1 MHNRWLVIAVGA
13 LAGCGGGKPSQF
25 ELEKILLQQAPSF
38 SLLIEKIEKYRT
50 ENGRYP
56 DDMPAAGIE
65 SPILLALPEN
75 LKMFHTNPAH
85 YEVARDRS
93 FFRITYGVNDP
104 EDYELHASSSYL
116 SFEKE
121 WKVGHYVERFPHTE
135 AKYFGAQ
142 YQQSHSYN
150 SLELAVSSLLEA
162 ATSNSAYPCRN
173 FWEGW
178 VDESLGIGALQSSS
192 LPKVPVEG
200 QFRLY
205 ATSDKKKSYAM
216 AIDRKL
222 FHNANKPLPFV
233 TGVYKLD
240 KDGNKWVLMQQC
252 DSSS

>member
-1 MHNRWLVIAVGA
+1 MHIRWLVIAVGV
-13 LAGCGGGKPSQF
+13 LAGCGVGKPSQS

-38 SLLIEKIEKYRT
+38 SLLIEKIEKYRI

-65 SPILLALPEN
+65 SPILVGLPEN
-75 LKMFHTNPAH
+75 LKMFHSNPAH

-93 FFRITYGVNDP
+93 FFRVTYGVNDP
-104 EDYELHASSSYL
+104 EDYDLYASSSYL

-121 WKVGHYVERFPHTE
+121 WKVGHYGERFPHVE

-150 SLELAVSSLLEA
+150 SLELAIFSLLEA
-162 ATSNSAYPCRN
+162 AKSNSAYPCRN
-173 FWEGW
+173 FWGDW
-178 VDESLGIGALQSSS
+178 VDKSLGIGALQSSS
-192 LPKVPVEG
+192 LPRVPVEG
-200 QFRLY
+200 EVRIY
-205 ATSDKKKSYAM
+205 AASDKKKSYAM

-222 FHNANKPLPFV
+222 FLNTKKPLPFV
-233 TGVYKLD
+233 TGVYRL
-240 KDGNKWVLMQQC
+240 NKGGKKWMLVQQC